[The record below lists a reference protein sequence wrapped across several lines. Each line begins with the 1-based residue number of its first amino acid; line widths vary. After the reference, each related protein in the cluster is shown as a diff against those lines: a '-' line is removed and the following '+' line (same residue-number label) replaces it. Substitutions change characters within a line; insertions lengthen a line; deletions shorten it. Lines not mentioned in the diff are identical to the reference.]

1 MLRHKGVVE
10 TRENGVESQESNHS
24 KPTGEETDPTPLAVP
39 VKGGRTA
46 ISVKDSEQCVLMA
59 RTEEGSGTAF
69 IASDSGKAYVY
80 TNVHVAS
87 AKNLAF
93 TDFRGVQV
101 PVDRRGEVVSITDP
115 ATEEAGIDIVRFP
128 LIDPPEL
135 ALKFASRSR
144 IEQKPEVWA
153 LGDSGGES
161 ILLTLK
167 GRVKGVGPSKIE
179 VDCEFVQGNSGGPII
194 TAEGEVVGIASY
206 MTIDQSIW
214 AKGTQQEIRRIGW
227 IPGKNFH
234 WQSTSAAALAAERSI
249 VLNCMVTS
257 DLMIVISLLEAGK
270 AGFHFPKNM
279 PDEAGTVMAMAANH
293 PLKNGIEETN
303 HTILTLANS
312 GRASWVASH
321 REYVRFF
328 NSCVAYQSSQLEKA
342 EKTIKSSFWKNL
354 LDSRMQAHRENMR
367 NFQFRLKRFEKSGGE
382 NTTLSDA

>member
-1 MLRHKGVVE
+1 M
-10 TRENGVESQESNHS
+10 
-24 KPTGEETDPTPLAVP
+24 
-39 VKGGRTA
+39 
-46 ISVKDSEQCVLMA
+46 
-59 RTEEGSGTAF
+59 
-69 IASDSGKAYVY
+69 
-80 TNVHVAS
+80 
-87 AKNLAF
+87 
-93 TDFRGVQV
+93 
-101 PVDRRGEVVSITDP
+101 
-115 ATEEAGIDIVRFP
+115 
-128 LIDPPEL
+128 
-135 ALKFASRSR
+135 
-144 IEQKPEVWA
+144 
-153 LGDSGGES
+153 
-161 ILLTLK
+161 
-167 GRVKGVGPSKIE
+167 
-179 VDCEFVQGNSGGPII
+179 
-194 TAEGEVVGIASY
+194 GIASY